1 MIDIL
6 REHWLYLLIGA
17 YPRGPI
23 GGLAMTIVIAVLS
36 LVLVFPLAVLV
47 ALART
52 GGLRWLVKIS
62 IGFVY
67 IVRGVPLLMLIF
79 WLFYGFPVLF
89 GFPLPPFLTIVLAIV
104 LYQTAYLSEVIRAG
118 IEGLPA
124 GQVEAARSL
133 GMRYF
138 PVVWKVVL
146 PQALYNVIPGMLNQL
161 TAIFKE
167 TSLGYLV
174 AVPEL
179 SYSAYLLNNMLMTK
193 PFQIFG
199 IIAIIYFTLC
209 FSLSRAAR
217 YMEQRVLRRR
227 AGAITG
233 IDAPASAS

>member
-6 REHWLYLLIGA
+6 RDHWSYLLIGS
-17 YPRGPI
+17 YPRGPL
-23 GGLAMTIVIAVLS
+23 GGLAMTMIIALLS
-36 LVLVFPLAVLV
+36 LALVFPLAVLV
-47 ALART
+47 AMART
-52 GGLRWLVKIS
+52 GSVRWLVRLS

-67 IVRGVPLLMLIF
+67 VIRGVPLLMLIF
-79 WLFYGFPVLF
+79 WLYFGFPVLF

-124 GQVEAARSL
+124 GQVEAAQSL
-133 GMRYF
+133 GIRHF
-138 PVVWKVVL
+138 PIVWKIIL

-167 TSLGYLV
+167 TSLGYIV
-174 AVPEL
+174 AVHEL

-199 IIAIIYFTLC
+199 IIAIIYFVLC
-209 FSLSRAAR
+209 FSLSRAAQS
-217 YMEQRVLRRR
+217 MERRILRRR
-227 AGAITG
+227 AGAVTG
-233 IDAPASAS
+233 IAVPASS

>member
-6 REHWLYLLIGA
+6 RDHWSYLLIGS
-17 YPRGPI
+17 YPRGPL
-23 GGLAMTIVIAVLS
+23 GGLAMTMIIALLS
-36 LVLVFPLAVLV
+36 LALVFPLAVLV

-52 GGLRWLVKIS
+52 GGVRWLVRFS

-67 IVRGVPLLMLIF
+67 VIRGVPLLMLIF
-79 WLFYGFPVLF
+79 WLYFGFPVLF

-124 GQVEAARSL
+124 GQVEAAQSL
-133 GMRYF
+133 GIRHF
-138 PVVWKVVL
+138 PIVWKIIL

-167 TSLGYLV
+167 TSLGYIV
-174 AVPEL
+174 AVHEL

-199 IIAIIYFTLC
+199 IIAIIYFVLC
-209 FSLSRAAR
+209 FSLSRAAQS
-217 YMEQRVLRRR
+217 MERRILRRR
-227 AGAITG
+227 AGAVTG
-233 IDAPASAS
+233 IAVPASS

>member
-6 REHWLYLLIGA
+6 REHWSYLLIGA
-17 YPRGPI
+17 YPRGPL
-23 GGLAMTIVIAVLS
+23 GGLAMTMIMALLS
-36 LVLVFPLAVLV
+36 LILVFPLAILV

-52 GGLRWLVKIS
+52 GGIAWLVRLS
-62 IGFVY
+62 TGFVY
-67 IVRGVPLLMLIF
+67 VVRGIPLLMLIF
-79 WLFYGFPVLF
+79 WLFFGFPVLF

-104 LYQTAYLSEVIRAG
+104 AYQTAYLSEVIRAG

-138 PVVWKVVL
+138 PVIWKVVL

-174 AVPEL
+174 AVPDL

-199 IIAIIYFTLC
+199 IIAIVYFVLC
-209 FSLSRAAR
+209 FSLSRAAV
-217 YMEQRVLRRR
+217 YMERRILRRR
-227 AGAITG
+227 AGAVTG
-233 IDAPASAS
+233 TAIAASS